1 MENSIKHNINTD
13 LFLCSTQILDI
24 SKMHFAA
31 KQRISL
37 KIWKLCY
44 ELFTCKEKTVI
55 IYVCIFLSFLSSII
69 AHGKPIQVLTMS
81 YLHYNNSQMCNRC
94 KKKHFSAR
102 LPFLK
107 SWHSIKCLYLN
118 KTGFFWIKTKHRTV
132 YNTTFKLIFS
142 DGTLRHWHN
151 KLL

>member
-1 MENSIKHNINTD
+1 MLGAKTQNQNWKISFCFLWNSKYMNHKGLVIPWGDDCVYSIYHYKMENSIKHNINTD
-13 LFLCSTQILDI
+13 LFLCSTEILDI
-24 SKMHFAA
+24 STMHFAA

-37 KIWKLCY
+37 NIWKLCH

-94 KKKHFSAR
+94 KKTFFCKA
-102 LPFLK
+102 
-107 SWHSIKCLYLN
+107 SISKILA
-118 KTGFFWIKTKHRTV
+118 
-132 YNTTFKLIFS
+132 
-142 DGTLRHWHN
+142 
-151 KLL
+151 